1 MDKMKRSTPIIAG
14 LIADLATRPRRPTG
28 VGRRALL
35 VAAGAAAVIA
45 PTFALG
51 QGAGQAAGQAAG
63 QERVVNVYSSRHYDT
78 DRALYD
84 GFTQVS
90 GIRVRLIEG
99 DADQLIERIRSEGAN
114 SPADVLITVDAAR
127 LERARAANLLQPVR
141 SQALES
147 RIPAHLRDP
156 DGLWFGLSK
165 RARVLIVPRDWT
177 PPVTLARYED
187 LANPAL
193 RGTVC
198 VRAANHVYNVS
209 LAGSVLSANGP
220 AATEAW
226 AQGLVANMA
235 RPPQGGDTPQIQAVA
250 AGQCRIAIS
259 NTYYLGRLAAST
271 KPEEKAIAD
280 AVRVIFPNQGDRGTH
295 VNVSGAGVVRTAP
308 NRDAAV
314 AFIEYLTSVKAQEMF
329 ANGNF
334 EYPVVDE
341 VNVHPVVAGFG
352 RFKEDQLNAVAYS
365 RNGAEA
371 LTLMQRAGWR

>member
-1 MDKMKRSTPIIAG
+1 MKRSTPIVAN
-14 LIADLATRPRRPTG
+14 LLAELATRRKCPQR
-28 VGRRALL
+28 RRALL
-35 VAAGAAAVIA
+35 LAAGAAALLAPAIA
-45 PTFALG
+45 F
-51 QGAGQAAGQAAG
+51 G

-90 GIRVRLIEG
+90 GVRVRLIEG
-99 DADQLIERIRSEGAN
+99 DADQLIERIRNEGAN

-127 LERARAANLLQPVR
+127 LERARAANLLQPIR
-141 SQALES
+141 SQVLES

-156 DGLWFGLSK
+156 DGHWFGLSV
-165 RARVLIVPRDWT
+165 RARVLVVPRDWT
-177 PPVTLARYED
+177 PPVPLARYED
-187 LANPAL
+187 LANPGLAN
-193 RGTVC
+193 TIC
-198 VRAANHVYNVS
+198 VRSANHVYNIS
-209 LAGSVLSANGP
+209 LAGSILAANGP

-226 AQGLVANMA
+226 ARGVVANMA

-250 AGQCRIAIS
+250 AGQCRIAIT
-259 NTYYLGRLAAST
+259 NTYYLGRLAASP
-271 KPEEKAIAD
+271 KPAEKAVAD
-280 AVRVIFPNQGDRGTH
+280 SVRVIFPNQADRGTH

-308 NRDAAV
+308 HRDAAV

-341 VNVHPVVAGFG
+341 VNVHPAVAAFG
-352 RFKEDQLNAVAYS
+352 RFKQDTLNAVAYA

-371 LTLMQRAGWR
+371 LAIMQRAGWR

>member
-1 MDKMKRSTPIIAG
+1 MREKRMKRSTPIVAN
-14 LIADLATRPRRPTG
+14 LLADLATRRHRG
-28 VGRRALL
+28 GGAGRRALL
-35 VAAGAAAVIA
+35 LAAGAAAILA
-45 PTFALG
+45 PAL
-51 QGAGQAAGQAAG
+51 AFG

-84 GFTQVS
+84 GFTQAT

-99 DADQLIERIRSEGAN
+99 DADQLIERIRNEGAN
-114 SPADVLITVDAAR
+114 SPADVLMTVDAAR

-141 SQALES
+141 SQILES

-156 DGLWFGLSK
+156 EGTWFGLSK
-165 RARVLIVPRDWT
+165 RARVLVVARDWT
-177 PPVTLARYED
+177 PPIPLARYED

-193 RGTVC
+193 RGTIC
-198 VRAANHVYNVS
+198 VRASNHVYNIS
-209 LAGSVLSANGP
+209 LAGSVLAANGP

-226 AQGLVANMA
+226 ARGLVANMA

-259 NTYYLGRLAAST
+259 NTYYLGRLAASSD
-271 KPEEKAIAD
+271 PAEKAVAE
-280 AVRVIFPNQGDRGTH
+280 AVRVVFPNQADRGTH

-308 NRDAAV
+308 NREAAV

-341 VNVHPVVAGFG
+341 VNPHPVIAAWG
-352 RFKEDQLNAVAYS
+352 RFKEDQLNAVAYAK
-365 RNGAEA
+365 NGAEA
-371 LTLMQRAGWR
+371 LAIMQRAGWR